1 MTDLT
6 NELKELLIHMTVCAS
21 GLPSEPKI
29 YGPLRLIDSAMK
41 LAEIIL
47 KEEPDNTTIR
57 TLVKLIADNEEKNMT
72 DPDGFNEMLQEA
84 VLLLV
89 DLE

>member
-6 NELKELLIHMTVCAS
+6 SELKELLVHMTVCAS
-21 GLPSEPKI
+21 GLLSEPQI
-29 YGPLRLIDSAMK
+29 YGPLRLIDSSMK

-47 KEEPDNTTIR
+47 KEEPDNTTIQK
-57 TLVKLIADNEEKNMT
+57 LMELIADNEEKNMT
-72 DPDGFNEMLQEA
+72 DPERFNEMLKEA